1 MIINESLNPYNK
13 IAVVGLGVSGRS
25 ALRLLTFLEKD
36 VYLVNQGEV
45 ETWPRYEETRSILGK
60 VEQENSNELLKEM
73 DLIILSPGISKDI
86 DIFDGVTCPIWCEIE
101 LAYKFADAPIL
112 GVTGTNG
119 KTTVVSFL
127 AECAKYDTTGDYF
140 IGGNIGV
147 PFCDYIYERMSGER
161 EQAQGIILELSS
173 FQLNLI
179 EEFQCDVAGLLNLT
193 FSHGERY
200 HNIEEYGLDKYEI
213 FKNMQNGGVA
223 YYPSGLPVAIPYEM
237 RNGHALD
244 LDMKK
249 IISELSSYID
259 VSKLKIFGEHNIINT
274 YFVYLLWDA
283 FTGNIDAFKGACES
297 FHGVEYRLQLIKH
310 ESDQYFF
317 NDAKST
323 NWDSTC
329 IALKGVENLGNV
341 DLIIGGQLRGEGDN
355 QLSRLDEFKNEIRKI
370 YFFGESGKILSNEC
384 REIDCE
390 YYENLDDV
398 FKAGFEAKVI
408 LFSPAF
414 PSFDQYLNYIKRG
427 EHFTKLALT

>member
-1 MIINESLNPYNK
+1 
-13 IAVVGLGVSGRS
+13 
-25 ALRLLTFLEKD
+25 
-36 VYLVNQGEV
+36 
-45 ETWPRYEETRSILGK
+45 
-60 VEQENSNELLKEM
+60 M
-73 DLIILSPGISKDI
+73 DLIILSPGISKKM
-86 DIFDGVTCPIWCEIE
+86 DIFDGVDCPIWCEIE

-127 AECAKYDTTGDYF
+127 AECAKYDLTGEYF
-140 IGGNIGV
+140 VGGNIGV
-147 PFCDYIYERMSGER
+147 PFCDYIYERMNGDR

-200 HNIEEYGLDKYEI
+200 HSIKDYGLDKYEI

-223 YYPSGLPVAIPYEM
+223 YYPKELPVQIPYLI
-237 RNGHALD
+237 RNGHQVD
-244 LDMKK
+244 FNIKDMVE
-249 IISELSSYID
+249 ELSSIID
-259 VSKLKIFGEHNIINT
+259 VSKLKIFGDHNIINT
-274 YFVYLLWDA
+274 YFVYVLWDA
-283 FTGNIDAFKGACES
+283 FTGNLNAFKGACES
-297 FHGVEYRLQLIKH
+297 FHGVEYRLQLVKH
-310 ESDQYFF
+310 EADRYFF

-323 NWDSTC
+323 NWDSTLT
-329 IALKGVENLGNV
+329 ALKGVEKLGTV

-355 QLSRLDEFKNEIRKI
+355 QLTRLSEYKDKIKKI
-370 YFFGESGKILSNEC
+370 YFFGESGKVLVNEC
-384 REIDCE
+384 HEIDCE
-390 YYENLDDV
+390 YFDTLDDI
-398 FKAGFEAKVI
+398 FRTEAKFQGSVV